1 MQATVETMEINGVQ
15 YVRAD
20 AVKSDAPA
28 IENGLPYVIV
38 RTQAAGVFAGL
49 LEKRNGAEVVMRN
62 ARRLWMWVGAASLSQ
77 LCMEGVKK
85 PNECK
90 FPCSVN
96 KVELLGV
103 IEILN
108 CTEAARTSIADV
120 PAWKE

>member
-1 MQATVETMEINGVQ
+1 MQATVKTMEINGVK

-20 AVKSDAPA
+20 SVKNDAPA
-28 IENGLPYVIV
+28 IEDGLPYVIV
-38 RTQAAGVFAGL
+38 RTQSAGVFAGL
-49 LEKRNGAEVVMRN
+49 LEKRNGAEVTMRN

-90 FPCSVN
+90 FPCKVN

-108 CTEAARTSIADV
+108 CTETARTSIAGV
-120 PAWKE
+120 PTWKQ